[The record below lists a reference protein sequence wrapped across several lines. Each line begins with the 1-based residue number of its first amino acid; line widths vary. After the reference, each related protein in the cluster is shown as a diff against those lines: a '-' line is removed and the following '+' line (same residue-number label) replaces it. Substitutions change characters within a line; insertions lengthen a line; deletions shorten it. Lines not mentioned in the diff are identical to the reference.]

1 MMKARPTL
9 ALLASTLALAVAACG
24 GGGDSAGDAGPR
36 PDDGATS
43 DDAVVIDAGPTP
55 DVGPPPA
62 QSPVEPVWP
71 PDEVGARVKSPGQR
85 MRFTAGLPF
94 RILADGNDP
103 SAWECPPGHPPYVCP
118 DSAMTF
124 FVDGQPVGTVP
135 PDPDNQNLWELRLPN
150 GLPAGDHVITV
161 RFAPH
166 DAPAVD
172 GLVPV
177 YIHVDPVPT
186 YAHTLDL
193 SADLVLG
200 GNTTLDWTNTLVRGH
215 GFEVRTAPGYTGAI
229 RIRDSM
235 VTGLA
240 AFDHQVGLDVTTTGA
255 VEISNTIFE
264 ATAPLRLVVNGSAP
278 ITIRDNELRATN
290 YVTYVSSDPSRS
302 PILDLAGNTS
312 GAKVMQGNNIGGGI
326 VRISEMAG
334 WQIGGL
340 RDSEGN
346 IFNGPRCVL
355 ALDDADDAVIQG
367 NYLRHDY
374 YGGFSQGFNLHFSGG
389 TDGALVEHNVI
400 RDSSWPV
407 QSFGGELRYNLL
419 VNSGHDFVRSARSQA
434 RFHHNIL
441 AHAQAPNS
449 GYDGAV
455 LLYGGEQGVVFDSN
469 TFDAGGAVGSYGAPA
484 IVLGSPGV
492 GLASLRNN
500 VFTQFDGTHALIAG
514 ADGESSVG
522 SPRVAEADYNAW
534 HNPLAGGTAR
544 YLPGLVAGTAGAHD
558 VVADPDF
565 AGDVPQVPYLIDEGM
580 VWTRSYG
587 VSQVLAHYRALY
599 TPSTGS
605 PLIDAGDPAD
615 GAATDIGAVGAG
627 TNDPDDKLG
636 RTMTPN

>member
-1 MMKARPTL
+1 MMKARSVL
-9 ALLASTLALAVAACG
+9 VSFALAAALAGCARG
-24 GGGDSAGDAGPR
+24 GSAGDAGSN
-36 PDDGATS
+36 PDDDASG
-43 DDAVVIDAGPTP
+43 DDAVSTIDAGPTP

-85 MRFTAGLPF
+85 MRYTAGLPF

-118 DSAMTF
+118 DSQMTF
-124 FVDGQPVGTVP
+124 YVDGVAVGTVP
-135 PDPDNQNLWELRLPN
+135 PDPDDQNLWELRLPA

-161 RFAPH
+161 RFKPH
-166 DAPAVD
+166 GKPAVD

-177 YIHVDPVPT
+177 YIHVDPAPA
-186 YAHTLDL
+186 YAQTIDL
-193 SADLVLG
+193 TADVVLAG
-200 GNTTLDWTNTLVRGH
+200 DTDLDWTNALVRGH
-215 GFEVRTAPGYTGAI
+215 GHEVRTAPGYTGDI
-229 RIRDSM
+229 RIRDSL

-240 AFDHQVGLDVTTTGA
+240 AFDNQIGLDVTTTGA
-255 VEISNTIFE
+255 VAIVGTIFE
-264 ATAPLRLVVNGSAP
+264 ATAPLRLRVNGSAP
-278 ITIRDNELRATN
+278 ITIRRNELRSTN

-312 GAKVMQGNNIGGGI
+312 GAKLMQGNNIGGGI
-326 VRISEMAG
+326 VRITGMAG
-334 WQIGGL
+334 WKIGGL

-355 ALDDADDAVIQG
+355 ALDGAAGAVIQG

-407 QSFGGELRYNLL
+407 QSLGGELRYNLL
-419 VNSGHDFVRSARSQA
+419 VNSGHDFVRSTRTGAKL
-434 RFHHNIL
+434 HHNL
-441 AHAQAPNS
+441 FVHAQAPNS

-469 TFDAGGAVGSYGAPA
+469 TFDAGGAVGDYDAPA

-500 VFTQFDGTHALIAG
+500 AFTQFAGSHALIAG

-522 SPRVAEADYNAW
+522 SPRIAKADYNAW

-565 AGDVPQVPYLIDEGM
+565 AGAVPQIPFPIDEGM
-580 VWTRSYG
+580 VWSRAYG
-587 VSQVLAHYRALY
+587 VSEVLAHYRALY
-599 TPSTGS
+599 TPSAGS
-605 PLIDAGDPAD
+605 PLVDAGDPAD
-615 GAATDIGAVGAG
+615 GAAADIGAVGAG
-627 TNDPDDKLG
+627 ADDPDDKLG
-636 RTMTPN
+636 RVMTPD